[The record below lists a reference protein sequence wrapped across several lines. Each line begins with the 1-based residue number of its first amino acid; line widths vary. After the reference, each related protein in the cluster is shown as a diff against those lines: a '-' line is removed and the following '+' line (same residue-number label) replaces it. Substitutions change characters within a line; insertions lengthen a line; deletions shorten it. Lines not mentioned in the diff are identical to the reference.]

1 MRSPRNP
8 AIRSGLATV
17 LLVMVALA
25 AGCGSDEVA
34 VETVRP
40 VLVTHPTS
48 AADAQ
53 ASFAGDIRAR
63 EESPLSFRV
72 GGKIVEHHVDVG
84 DHVRRGELL
93 ATLDAA
99 DLQARARAARA
110 RLAAAE
116 AELGRARADQA
127 RFAALAEDQLVSRS
141 ALDAQNAAATAAQGQ
156 VDAARAELEVAGNQS
171 GYSELRATADGVIAA
186 RHVEAGQVVA
196 AGQAVYTLAGDGTRE
211 VAFAVPEGRVDAIRP
226 GQAVQV
232 ELWSDPERR
241 WPGRVREIAPMA
253 DPASR
258 TFAARAVVEAPA
270 GALELGQSARV
281 HVDTNGDREGLS
293 VPLSALQRVGEDA
306 VAVFVVDP
314 ATSTLKLQPVQVGAY
329 GNERVPVT
337 GGLDRQAWVV
347 AAGGHLLREGQKVQ
361 PVDRDNR
368 PVRGASAAAVD

>member
-186 RHVEAGQVVA
+186 RHVEAGEVVA

-329 GNERVPVT
+329 GNEHVPVT

-368 PVRGASAAAVD
+368 PVRGPSAAAVD

>member
-72 GGKIVEHHVDVG
+72 GGKIVERHVDVG

-186 RHVEAGQVVA
+186 RHVEAGEVVA

-281 HVDTNGDREGLS
+281 HVDTNGDRESLS